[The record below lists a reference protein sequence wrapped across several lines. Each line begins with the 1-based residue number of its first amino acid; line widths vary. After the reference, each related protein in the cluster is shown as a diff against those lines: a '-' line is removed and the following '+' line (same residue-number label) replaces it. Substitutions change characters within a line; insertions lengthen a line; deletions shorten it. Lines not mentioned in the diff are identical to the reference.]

1 MGRIVGVRFEAA
13 AEPESPPHRVH
24 FYPAAMPLT
33 VGTRV
38 LVETPQGQRVGRVV
52 IAPDQVVESE
62 LAAPEPGVVERGLG
76 PTFPHA
82 PAGGPPAR
90 ARPAGL
96 PLLLPLSVDPPAHL
110 PGVASRLLYALSAAN
125 RQYLERK
132 HRLPSLGQLVVT
144 PQGPGQVVQVKVR
157 RGSAVVRL
165 ADGTLVELPGEALA
179 AAPSAGEARAARL
192 PAPEG

>member
-1 MGRIVGVRFEAA
+1 MGRIVGVRFETA
-13 AEPESPPHRVH
+13 AESESPPHRVH
-24 FYPAAMPLT
+24 FYVAAEPLA
-33 VGTRV
+33 VGARV

-52 IAPDQVVESE
+52 IAPDQLVESE
-62 LAAPEPGVVERGLG
+62 LAAPPPPPPGAAA
-76 PTFPHA
+76 PTDA
-82 PAGGPPAR
+82 PAR

-96 PLLLPLSVDPPAHL
+96 PLLLPPSLAPPDHL

-132 HRLPSLGQLVVT
+132 HRLPSLGQPVVT

-179 AAPSAGEARAARL
+179 AAGSAREEQVHRFPS
-192 PAPEG
+192 PEG